1 MWNWSISTLCNPRAT
16 LDSRLSDSDMD
27 SITVFGFRSGSV
39 SVSGF
44 WFLACAAP
52 SRTAASTFNVKCQS
66 KIAQINGKQ
75 VENLIRNAIVAAS
88 AHLRRRRRR
97 RRGHGKMQKY
107 LAEAPKW
114 LVVNRSH
121 EKLSERREDLGAVD
135 DTNLKIFGK
144 FLDTKESIYREKSK
158 HVENRELQMPQWSLD
173 ESIWKFPRYATNFC
187 MKEGQL
193 VRGKR

>member
-1 MWNWSISTLCNPRAT
+1 
-16 LDSRLSDSDMD
+16 MD
-27 SITVFGFRSGSV
+27 SIAVFGFRSGSGSV

-97 RRGHGKMQKY
+97 RRFVVGAMGKCKNIW
-107 LAEAPKW
+107 PK
-114 LVVNRSH
+114 RQS
-121 EKLSERREDLGAVD
+121 D
-135 DTNLKIFGK
+135 
-144 FLDTKESIYREKSK
+144 
-158 HVENRELQMPQWSLD
+158 
-173 ESIWKFPRYATNFC
+173 
-187 MKEGQL
+187 
-193 VRGKR
+193 